1 MSVTIKKNS
10 ITIWDT
16 GIQVHTRD
24 THSEELS
31 DFSTVV
37 RIKLDQLHK
46 VMVYITCTGKWNE
59 QKITIIILN
68 NIPTKTKQHVYI
80 IIREID
86 YNVNIHY
93 IDRALKNNNNKF

>member
-1 MSVTIKKNS
+1 MSVTIKNY
-10 ITIWDT
+10 ITIIWGT

-24 THSEELS
+24 TYSAEFS

-37 RIKLDQLHK
+37 LIKLDQ
-46 VMVYITCTGKWNE
+46 VNNVIIYIACTGKWNE

-68 NIPTKTKQHVYI
+68 NIQTKTKQHVYI

-86 YNVNIHY
+86 YKSTST
-93 IDRALKNNNNKF
+93 ALTGH